1 MFIYISISTIQK
13 TRYTNYSVTQI
24 HSKCILHKI
33 FKYKQYTYTTH
44 NLDEE
49 IKLLENSF
57 VQIRCRS
64 KASYSNRISYLAI
77 HSWSFCK
84 TGKFGS

>member
-33 FKYKQYTYTTH
+33 FKYKQCTDITH
-44 NLDEE
+44 HLDEE
-49 IKLLENSF
+49 IKLLENNNAAT
-57 VQIRCRS
+57 
-64 KASYSNRISYLAI
+64 KRISI
-77 HSWSFCK
+77 IEHMQSQF
-84 TGKFGS
+84 